1 MPARQILVTI
11 VYMKRVRL
19 DCNGYANIR
28 WLRVKAMV
36 SKSGKQELGI
46 CLEVMKFEE
55 YFNIIL
61 PQKDRMVEYWIKTCS
76 NVGFMV

>member
-1 MPARQILVTI
+1 MQIS
-11 VYMKRVRL
+11 
-19 DCNGYANIR
+19 NGSGSR
-28 WLRVKAMV
+28 AMA

-61 PQKDRMVEYWIKTCS
+61 SQKDRMVEYWIKTCM

>member
-1 MPARQILVTI
+1 
-11 VYMKRVRL
+11 
-19 DCNGYANIR
+19 
-28 WLRVKAMV
+28 MV

-61 PQKDRMVEYWIKTCS
+61 SQKDRMVEYWIKTCS